1 MVLKKVT
8 KEELFT
14 VFLQY
19 MQAGINW
26 TVYCETGLSVGNVT
40 AVNHVF
46 IEKTK

>member
-14 VFLQY
+14 VFLQHV
-19 MQAGINW
+19 QAGINW
-26 TVYCETGLSVGNVT
+26 TVYCEAGLSVGNIA
-40 AVNHVF
+40 AVNRVF